1 MVGILMRST
10 TELQSD
16 FSKLVG
22 FEPTTSRLTGEV
34 SDQDTSE
41 LYKSGV
47 TDGESVFCQIEV
59 TLTYTS
65 TV

>member
-1 MVGILMRST
+1 V
-10 TELQSD
+10 E
-16 FSKLVG
+16 LVG

-59 TLTYTS
+59 SLTYTS